1 MTIQELIIEIKNLT
15 ENMFQNTYN
24 VYMKFN
30 DIFPY
35 IRQYYQEFIVLIPDL
50 NRIEME
56 IDANKMLEQLRGLS
70 NAIERKDRVMLF
82 DTLYYE
88 ITDTMSLYNQIK
100 EIMEQE

>member
-35 IRQYYQEFIVLIPDL
+35 IRQYYLEFIVLIPDL
-50 NRIEME
+50 NRIGME

>member
-1 MTIQELIIEIKNLT
+1 MTIQELIIEIRNLA

-30 DIFPY
+30 EIFPY

-50 NRIEME
+50 NRIGME
-56 IDANKMLEQLRGLS
+56 IDANKVLEQLRRLS
-70 NAIERKDRVMLF
+70 TAIERKDKVMLF

-88 ITDTMSLYNQIK
+88 ITDTMNLYGEIK
-100 EIMEQE
+100 KIMEQE

>member
-50 NRIEME
+50 NRIGME

>member
-1 MTIQELIIEIKNLT
+1 MTIQELIIEIKNLA

-35 IRQYYQEFIVLIPDL
+35 IRQYYQEFMELIPDL
-50 NRIEME
+50 NRIGME
-56 IDANKMLEQLRGLS
+56 IDANRMLEQLRGLS
-70 NAIERKDRVMLF
+70 DAIERKDKVMLF
-82 DTLYYE
+82 DALYYE
-88 ITDTMSLYNQIK
+88 ITDTMGLYNEIK

>member
-24 VYMKFN
+24 VYMKFH

-50 NRIEME
+50 NRIGME

>member
-50 NRIEME
+50 NRIGME

-88 ITDTMSLYNQIK
+88 ITDYWI
-100 EIMEQE
+100 

>member
-1 MTIQELIIEIKNLT
+1 
-15 ENMFQNTYN
+15 
-24 VYMKFN
+24 
-30 DIFPY
+30 
-35 IRQYYQEFIVLIPDL
+35 
-50 NRIEME
+50 ME

>member
-1 MTIQELIIEIKNLT
+1 
-15 ENMFQNTYN
+15 
-24 VYMKFN
+24 MKFN

-50 NRIEME
+50 NRIGME